1 MTDGERCMP
10 AAGDDGFEV
19 EAGAGAGAGSGAAAP
34 PVGTGRG
41 LETVETDAGAG
52 EGAGAAMGAAEGA
65 AGSLAGEG
73 AGPGAGSMRFDGLS
87 LKLKAATSGVKSL
100 AWWALAKRTVQ
111 RLSRKFDYAH
121 LRPSCPGR
129 IVPCHGAPEPRPPP
143 PLLPPAGSTKRLI
156 PPAGTTGMLADAA
169 RDSRPRVKS
178 SSMAIPPEPRERGS
192 CDGAEAPG
200 PSMEMPPLALDF
212 KAVFEGGATPPALG
226 S

>member
-1 MTDGERCMP
+1 MP

-52 EGAGAAMGAAEGA
+52 EGAGAAMGADEGA

-100 AWWALAKRTVQ
+100 AWWALACWRIVTLTTLTYGQ
-111 RLSRKFDYAH
+111 AAPAASSLATAH
-121 LRPSCPGR
+121 LS
-129 IVPCHGAPEPRPPP
+129 HA
-143 PLLPPAGSTKRLI
+143 LLLHYSLQ
-156 PPAGTTGMLADAA
+156 
-169 RDSRPRVKS
+169 
-178 SSMAIPPEPRERGS
+178 
-192 CDGAEAPG
+192 
-200 PSMEMPPLALDF
+200 
-212 KAVFEGGATPPALG
+212 
-226 S
+226 